1 MWKIFLSSLLSFFIY
16 GCTSIN
22 NFDNDVKL
30 FDNSQKKST
39 FDSCANFSYISHI
52 NDNKYGNL
60 FIEYIDLDSS
70 CSWTGFQ
77 RGYFE
82 YLFKTTLKLKSFKL
96 IERKDY
102 DNYEFST
109 YLVDEKYYMN
119 LIYKY
124 SVYENLFIVDYEG
137 KYSTELIKIF
147 DTNYE
152 NIYLNN
158 SRFSSNYSKSLVNMN
173 IINSYFSRE
182 REDFFEK

>member
-1 MWKIFLSSLLSFFIY
+1 MWKIFLLLVTSFFISA
-16 GCTSIN
+16 CTSIN
-22 NFDNDVKL
+22 NFDNDVES
-30 FDNSQKKST
+30 FVNNQKKVT
-39 FDSCANFSYISHI
+39 FDSCANFSYISNV
-52 NDNKYGNL
+52 NDEKYGNL

-70 CSWTGFQ
+70 CSWNGFQ

-82 YLFKTTLKLKSFKL
+82 YLFKTTLKLKLFKL
-96 IERKDY
+96 IERKDF

-109 YLVDEKYYMN
+109 YLIDEKYYMN

-124 SVYENLFIVDYEG
+124 SVFENLFIIDYEG
-137 KYSTELIKIF
+137 KYSTELIKQF

-152 NIYLNN
+152 NIYLNK

-182 REDFFEK
+182 RDMFFEK